1 MSKDSKNKMFDGTN
15 FEDLAKDIYEN
26 QKLKKTQID
35 LLIQELHS
43 FIQTAEDALMIA
55 PIIKEYFDVSVK
67 NDEHLVKLASV
78 VQRYVSKSKESN
90 SDDNAFGLSDKEKDE
105 LMNTLQTTVND
116 LQKESDRIDNLKNKN
131 FKGN

>member
-1 MSKDSKNKMFDGTN
+1 MSDEIFKNKT

-43 FIQTAEDALMIA
+43 FITTADDALVIA

-67 NDEHLVKLASV
+67 NDEHLVKLAAV
-78 VQRYVSKSKESN
+78 IQRHLSKISSGEAGSE
-90 SDDNAFGLSDKEKDE
+90 FILSDSEKEE
-105 LMNTLQTTVND
+105 LMSTLHNTVND
-116 LQKESDRIDNLKNKN
+116 LQVESDRIQSIKDKSDTIVKE
-131 FKGN
+131 

>member
-1 MSKDSKNKMFDGTN
+1 MSDKIFENKT
-15 FEDLAKDIYEN
+15 FEDLTKDIYEN

-55 PIIKEYFDVSVK
+55 PIIKEYFDVSIK

-78 VQRYVSKSKESN
+78 IQRHIQKSLSGSAEDGSLL
-90 SDDNAFGLSDKEKDE
+90 SDDEKQD
-105 LMNTLQTTVND
+105 LLNTLHDTVND
-116 LQKESDRIDNLKNKN
+116 LQKENDKLETLKSSTKDLY
-131 FKGN
+131 KS

>member
-1 MSKDSKNKMFDGTN
+1 MKSKDEIFKGKT
-15 FEDLAKDIYEN
+15 FEDLTKDIYEN

-55 PIIKEYFDVSVK
+55 PIIKEYFDVSIK

-78 VQRYVSKSKESN
+78 IQRHIQKSLSGSAEDGSLL
-90 SDDNAFGLSDKEKDE
+90 SDDEKQD
-105 LMNTLQTTVND
+105 LLNTLHDTVND
-116 LQKESDRIDNLKNKN
+116 LQKENDKLETLKSSTKDLY
-131 FKGN
+131 KS